1 MVRYGVVYSTER
13 SPNFSYS
20 HSQYAPIRVILWG
33 DAPCIQ
39 ELPSDPEKPAWK
51 SSRQWRARQRQPRPI
66 ALYQHHVLRARI
78 PHRVQP
84 VNTYN
89 RELLKAPCLLNVLQS
104 LGQILQFQVDLL
116 LGSLGVL
123 DSLSLKGLDSLE
135 LAVEV
140 VCGGLEGVE
149 ALLNLVDDGL
159 VLEGGPVVGKVD
171 SSRQLGQL
179 LNLALGGVVT
189 RLEGLQR
196 GHGLPAQA
204 ERGGH
209 AGPVEL
215 EGRGSLGGEI
225 SSCWGEVRHRGRRVG
240 AAPGYGG
247 RKSGGYRGCRANLM
261 DQLIG

>member
-1 MVRYGVVYSTER
+1 MVLFTAQRDRRIFPIVTISTKQVQWFGG
-13 SPNFSYS
+13 N
-20 HSQYAPIRVILWG
+20 H
-33 DAPCIQ
+33 APCIQ
-39 ELPSDPEKPAWK
+39 ARPSDPEKPAWK
-51 SSRQWRARQRQPRPI
+51 SSRQWRARQRQPRPV
-66 ALYQHHVLRARI
+66 ALNQHHVLPARI
-78 PHRVQP
+78 PHHAQP

-123 DSLSLKGLDSLE
+123 DSLGLKGLDSLE

-140 VCGGLEGVE
+140 VCGGLEGIE
-149 ALLNLVDDGL
+149 SLLDLVNDSL

-179 LNLALGGVVT
+179 LDLALGGIVT

-215 EGRGSLGGEI
+215 EGRGSLK
-225 SSCWGEVRHRGRRVG
+225 GR
-240 AAPGYGG
+240 
-247 RKSGGYRGCRANLM
+247 N
-261 DQLIG
+261 

>member
-1 MVRYGVVYSTER
+1 M
-13 SPNFSYS
+13 
-20 HSQYAPIRVILWG
+20 
-33 DAPCIQ
+33 
-39 ELPSDPEKPAWK
+39 
-51 SSRQWRARQRQPRPI
+51 
-66 ALYQHHVLRARI
+66 YQHHVLPTRA
-78 PHRVQP
+78 PHPFQP

-104 LGQILQFQVDLL
+104 LGEVLQFQVDLL

-123 DSLSLKGLDSLE
+123 DSLGLKGLDSLE

-140 VCGGLEGVE
+140 VCGGLESVE
-149 ALLNLVDDGL
+149 ALLDLVNDGL

-171 SSRQLGQL
+171 GGRQLGQL
-179 LNLALGGVVT
+179 LDLALGGVVT

-215 EGRGSLGGEI
+215 EGRGSLGVEI
-225 SSCWGEVRHRGRRVG
+225 SSCWVEVRHRGSEDRSC
-240 AAPGYGG
+240 PGP
-247 RKSGGYRGCRANLM
+247 RAKE
-261 DQLIG
+261 